1 MTLEQGKLCVNNLKQ
16 AIGTVQMSNEGKKSG
31 AKLQPSLKAAEDFLT
46 LHVSL
51 INHIKRLLKRLFDLT
66 E

>member
-1 MTLEQGKLCVNNLKQ
+1 
-16 AIGTVQMSNEGKKSG
+16 MSKEGKKFG
-31 AKLQPSLKAAEDFLT
+31 VKLQPSLKAAEDFLT

-51 INHIKRLLKRLFDLT
+51 INHIKRLLKRLFDLA

>member
-31 AKLQPSLKAAEDFLT
+31 TKLQPSLKAAEDFLT